1 MLLVGGFRVWLRAVV
16 GVLFPQEPQL
26 AAVCLSPWQAVGGRG
41 RADMRLLGAEP
52 GCTLRS
58 VGREG
63 ALEGV

>member
-1 MLLVGGFRVWLRAVV
+1 M

-41 RADMRLLGAEP
+41 WAHMRLLGAEP